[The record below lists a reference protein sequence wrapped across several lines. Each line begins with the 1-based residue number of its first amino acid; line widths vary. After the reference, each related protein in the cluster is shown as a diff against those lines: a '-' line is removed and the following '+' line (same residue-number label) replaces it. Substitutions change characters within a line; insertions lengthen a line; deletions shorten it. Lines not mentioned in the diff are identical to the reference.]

1 MMTRSLHVLFQNE
14 LLLNLT
20 LPPTDLSEKDSAKE
34 FVDAIVKYK
43 AGIARFRSRKPDLS
57 IGKQMKLVSSI
68 DDAIHTIINARK
80 YIDIPVAPDVYIEQ
94 VFVLNFISN
103 SMSINCVKTKDTILS
118 MYFDT
123 MFDNWIDIAFPAEE
137 SSEVVELPEPEPEI
151 ELESES
157 ESDLHPNTEQMKAEL
172 SPGMFEFWNYC
183 VNVRRMPDKIEISY
197 SGSGDSGGTD
207 DVISIYDLGRDA
219 DFDHHL
225 WLMIQNYEGGFYNNE
240 GGYGNI
246 TVSAYLFEWEHNNYI
261 HETETTIAVS
271 ASMEKPKEPEPE
283 PEEDDEE
290 FFDYEPEKVEIE
302 EDDDEDEEYFD
313 EIEADDRR
321 HFKDED

>member
-1 MMTRSLHVLFQNE
+1 MTRSLNVLFQNG
-14 LLLNLT
+14 LLLNLI
-20 LPPTDLSEKDSAKE
+20 LPPTELSEKDSAKE

-43 AGIARFRSRKPDLS
+43 SGIERFRSRKPDLS

-68 DDAIHTIINARK
+68 DDTIHTIINARK
-80 YIDIPVAPDVYIEQ
+80 YIDIPVAPDVIHYGEQ
-94 VFVLNFISN
+94 VFMLNFVSN

-137 SSEVVELPEPEPEI
+137 SSEVVTLPEPEPEI
-151 ELESES
+151 ELEPEPES
-157 ESDLHPNTEQMKAEL
+157 KLHPNTEKMRAKL

-183 VNVRRMPDKIEISY
+183 VNVRGMIDKIEIEY

-207 DVISIYDLGRDA
+207 DVISIYDLGKDK
-219 DFDHHL
+219 DFDEKL
-225 WLMIQNYEGGFYNNE
+225 WHMIQAYEGGFYNNE

-271 ASMEKPKEPEPE
+271 ASMAKPKEPEPE
-283 PEEDDEE
+283 PEEDDEKPFE
-290 FFDYEPEKVEIE
+290 YEEEVEIE
-302 EDDDEDEEYFD
+302 EDDEDEEYFD